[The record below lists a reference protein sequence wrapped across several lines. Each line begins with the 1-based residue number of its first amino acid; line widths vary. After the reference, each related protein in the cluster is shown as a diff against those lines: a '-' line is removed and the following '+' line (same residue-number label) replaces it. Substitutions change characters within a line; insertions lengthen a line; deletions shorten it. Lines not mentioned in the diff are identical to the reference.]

1 MTTCTEIKIKS
12 KIRLTT
18 PADVQEFC
26 SLTNKNPGS
35 VVLSSGAFTVDGKSL
50 LGILS
55 LDLSKPVTMMIDWNA
70 NEEFIEGIKK
80 FEVLD

>member
-1 MTTCTEIKIKS
+1 MTTCTKIETQS

-26 SLTNKNPGS
+26 GLTNKNPGS
-35 VVLSSGAFTVDGKSL
+35 VILSSGAFTVDGKSL

-55 LDLSKPVTMMIDWNA
+55 LDLSKPVTMTVDWNA
-70 NEEFIEGIKK
+70 NEEFIEKIKK
-80 FEVLD
+80 FEVFD